1 MVPSLVLL
9 AVFSPAMFFAGG
21 ILWGRKEK
29 LFSAASVIL
38 GVCGF
43 MVACVVFF
51 GFGEDYANGAIKCPE
66 CGNTYHGGQMFCPDD
81 GTKLEKEVQ

>member
-1 MVPSLVLL
+1 VVSLLVLL

-21 ILWGRKEK
+21 ILWGRREK
-29 LFSAASVIL
+29 LISVALVIL

-43 MVACVVFF
+43 MTACAAFF

-66 CGNTYHGGQMFCPDD
+66 CGNTYHDGQMFCSDD
-81 GTKLEKEVQ
+81 GTELEKEVR

>member
-1 MVPSLVLL
+1 MVSSLVLL

-43 MVACVVFF
+43 MVACMVFF
-51 GFGEDYANGAIKCPE
+51 GFGEDYANGAIKRPE

>member
-43 MVACVVFF
+43 MVACMVFF

>member
-29 LFSAASVIL
+29 LFSVASVIL

-43 MVACVVFF
+43 MVACMVFF

>member
-29 LFSAASVIL
+29 LFSAASVIP